1 MFIAALFGLVPN
13 WEKNR
18 FSSMDEWINKL
29 FVCNRNEFDTHNNWM
44 ALKGI
49 MPSDKNSI
57 SKDYIL

>member
-1 MFIAALFGLVPN
+1 MG
-13 WEKNR
+13 
-18 FSSMDEWINKL
+18 EWINKL